1 MKTFKW
7 IIGFLIIIVALFINF
22 FIFTEIPFN
31 YKLINVLMFCTIFIM
46 IRVVKGPSVADRI
59 VAIDILGI
67 LIIGICAILAIAL
80 KRSYYIDIG
89 IAWGLQSFIGALAL
103 AKFLEGRSLD
113 A

>member
-1 MKTFKW
+1 MRVFRW
-7 IIGFLIIIVALFINF
+7 FIGLLFIAAFFVINF
-22 FIFTEIPFN
+22 VVLTEIPFN
-31 YKLINVLMFCTIFIM
+31 YKLINVLLFCSLFIL

-59 VAIDILGI
+59 VAIDILGV
-67 LIIGICAILAIAL
+67 LIMGICAILAIAL
-80 KRSYYIDIG
+80 QRSYFIDVG

>member
-7 IIGFLIIIVALFINF
+7 IIGFLIIIIALFINF

-31 YKLINVLMFCTIFIM
+31 YKLINILMFCTIFIM

>member
-1 MKTFKW
+1 MRVFRW
-7 IIGFLIIIVALFINF
+7 FIGLIIIAAFLVINF
-22 FIFTEIPFN
+22 VVFTNIPFN
-31 YKLINVLMFCTIFIM
+31 YKLINVLLFCSLFIL

-80 KRSYYIDIG
+80 DRSYFIDIG

>member
-1 MKTFKW
+1 MRVFRW
-7 IIGFLIIIVALFINF
+7 FIGLLIIGAFFVINF
-22 FIFTEIPFN
+22 VVFPEIPFN
-31 YKLINVLMFCTIFIM
+31 YKLINVLLFCSLFIL

-80 KRSYYIDIG
+80 ERSYFIDIG
-89 IAWGLQSFIGALAL
+89 IAWGLQSFIGAMAL

>member
-7 IIGFLIIIVALFINF
+7 IIGFLIIIIALFINF

>member
-1 MKTFKW
+1 MRVFRW
-7 IIGFLIIIVALFINF
+7 FIGLLIIAAFFVINF
-22 FIFTEIPFN
+22 VVFPEIPFN
-31 YKLINVLMFCTIFIM
+31 YKLINVLLFCSLFIL
-46 IRVVKGPSVADRI
+46 IRVVRGPSVADRI

-80 KRSYYIDIG
+80 DRSYFIDIG
-89 IAWGLQSFIGALAL
+89 IAWGLQSFIGAMAL